1 MTKIAVSKLS
11 VIVTT
16 VIYIIILIA
25 TWFMTKEKQDYLMLI
40 SVEMTVFLLHSIV
53 SLGNYIKYDE
63 KEMIRHRLFIFTRRM
78 PFADIKYIKTENRRS
93 TSGGRLS
100 SACFWVIT
108 LIEGKEININ
118 INSYSYLDIK
128 QFKTDL

>member
-1 MTKIAVSKLS
+1 MEKIAVSKFD

-16 VIYIIILIA
+16 VIYIIILIV
-25 TWFMTKEKQDYLMLI
+25 TWFMTKEKQDYLIL
-40 SVEMTVFLLHSIV
+40 STVEMTVFLMYSIV

-63 KEMIRHRLFIFTRRM
+63 KGMIRHRLFIFTRRI
-78 PFADIKYIKTENRRS
+78 PFAGIKYIKTENRRS
-93 TSGGRLS
+93 TGGDRFS

-118 INSYSYLDIK
+118 TNSYSYLDIK
-128 QFKTDL
+128 